1 MVLSFTR
8 RLFCLLLTS
17 TLTVCCLA
25 LDGDGRI
32 TVSFSIWSPPRM
44 DLDLVEDAVL
54 AALQTFFCRDTNLI
68 LLDSNV
74 RNVCYQ
80 RGMEGETNIFAS
92 MTRLSILDFIQQ
104 TDPIRS
110 YLASEVTNVLISNS
124 YDVNGTVQA
133 TTWDVEYEVL
143 QMGSMEIEKASASNA
158 TDNMIFM
165 EDRVQQRLDVSIAN
179 GLMHQRMRDTGIT
192 IGKFGQEWENYSETP
207 MIFEEENIN
216 ADPELHY
223 KQAAVILRYIGI
235 VMLIGNMSF
244 SIALTIMGRRYRIE
258 KDRREKVATRQSAEQ
273 RGLVTEQGVN
283 LMLDIG
289 RRASERMSST
299 EVSLPA

>member
-110 YLASEVTNVLISNS
+110 YLAS
-124 YDVNGTVQA
+124 
-133 TTWDVEYEVL
+133 
-143 QMGSMEIEKASASNA
+143 EIEKASASNA